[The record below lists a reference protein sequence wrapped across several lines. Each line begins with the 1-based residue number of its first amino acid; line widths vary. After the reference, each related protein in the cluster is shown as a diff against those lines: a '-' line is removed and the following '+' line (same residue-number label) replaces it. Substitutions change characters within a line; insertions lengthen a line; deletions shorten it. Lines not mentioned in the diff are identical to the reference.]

1 MNYKKCVYFVEGECE
16 NQLINALKIEPR
28 LVIPGKVKVFNVIKN
43 EIPRREVNMIQSG
56 TIVVFVFDTDVKKTD
71 ILLKN
76 ITYVKKYVSQVKI
89 VLLAQVLN
97 FEDEIA
103 RAKDVKEAKEI
114 TKSRSVRN
122 FKTDFCK
129 LKTEE
134 CRNTLNRHNIDVE
147 VLWSKIPPD
156 CFSFIEQNGKII
168 KL

>member
-1 MNYKKCVYFVEGECE
+1 MNYKKCVYVVEGECE

-103 RAKDVKEAKEI
+103 RATDVKEAKEI

-134 CRNTLNRHNIDVE
+134 CRNALNRHNIDIE

>member
-28 LVIPGKVKVFNVIKN
+28 LVIPGKVKVYNVIKN

-103 RAKDVKEAKEI
+103 RATDVKEAKEI
-114 TKSRSVRN
+114 TKSRQLYLTIN
-122 FKTDFCK
+122 TKTKCR
-129 LKTEE
+129 KTE
-134 CRNTLNRHNIDVE
+134 RG
-147 VLWSKIPPD
+147 VL
-156 CFSFIEQNGKII
+156 
-168 KL
+168 